1 MPELVKNY
9 SNGSAIKIVY
19 SVSQN
24 VSKNQST
31 VTMTLYVHRDS
42 YGPSWNTHCNSYIQL
57 DGANVMTYTGSF
69 RISTSWVKIG
79 STVSKTV
86 THNSDGTKTI
96 ALKGFFDSQGLTT
109 KLDDLT
115 VTGNVTLKT
124 IPRASKVSG
133 VSGSTIGSPIT
144 VSISREV
151 SGFTHKVYYSFGS
164 VKDRLLGSNVGT
176 SLTFTPPM
184 EDCGQVPNSTSGTA
198 TIRVDTYNGSTKIG
212 SSSKNITLKVPSSV
226 VPTMTGISFT
236 PINGQVPA
244 GWEIY
249 VQTKSKVTAKIT
261 GAAGAYG
268 STIKSYSISGG
279 GYSGTSS
286 SLTTGFLN
294 KAGSISFTAKIIDSR
309 GRTATKT
316 ASISV
321 EEYAPPVLSLAKAFR
336 CNEQGEEQ
344 DDGAYLSLTLQFSG
358 HDLGGKNAITGGYR
372 TQAEGGSWSG
382 LSPAENGKA
391 VIFPANPDLTLTVQA
406 QAADTFGEVTKD
418 LTVNST
424 RFIMDFRAGGN
435 GIAFGKAAEYD
446 DLLDTNWE
454 ARFRK
459 GIQMMDA
466 NGAFYALIYNGANL
480 WVGALRT
487 DDSGETLAGHHTG
500 KTYISAGIDEV
511 TGKGHNSI
519 YVSVPSSESEA
530 QNFEALHK
538 GNTMQKLWSGSWS
551 SGTITVPGSDQYSI
565 FKISMQGQGTTILA
579 AKQAQYVRG
588 GNSYSSDTPSVVF
601 YHFAA
606 TFSGEKWTFVACNS
620 NALGSTSLNK
630 ITVTEIWGI
639 V

>member
-9 SNGSAIKIVY
+9 SNGSAIKIAY

-69 RISTSWVKIG
+69 HIGTSWVKIG

-96 ALKGFFDSQGLTT
+96 ALKGFFDSQGLTA

-115 VTGNVTLKT
+115 VTGNVTLQT

-184 EDCGQVPNSTSGTA
+184 EDCGQVPDSASGTA

-212 SSSKNITLKVPSSV
+212 SSSKNITLMVPSSV

-244 GWEIY
+244 EWGIY
-249 VQTKSKVTAKIT
+249 VQTKSKVTAQIT

-294 KAGSISFTAKIIDSR
+294 KAGSISFTAKITDSR
-309 GRTATKT
+309 GRTASKT

-321 EEYAPPVLSLAKAFR
+321 EEYAPPVLSSAKAFR

-382 LSPAENGKA
+382 LSPAENGKT
-391 VIFPANPDLTLTVQA
+391 VIFSANPDLTLTVQA
-406 QAADTFGEVTKD
+406 QAADTFTEVTKD

-446 DLLDTNWE
+446 DLLDTNWR
-454 ARFRK
+454 ARFRR

-466 NGAFYALIYNGANL
+466 NGAFYALVFNGTNL
-480 WVGALRT
+480 WIGAYRT
-487 DDSGETLAGHHTG
+487 TDTDKEVAGHHTG
-500 KTYISAGIDEV
+500 KTIISCGVDTE
-511 TGKGHNSI
+511 TGKGNPYPYACIPDGTSDGENYPI
-519 YVSVPSSESEA
+519 
-530 QNFEALHK
+530 LHGGMVK
-538 GNTMQKLWSGSWS
+538 KTLWSGSWS
-551 SGTITVPGSDQYSI
+551 GGTITIAGLSQFREFRI
-565 FKISMQGQGTTILA
+565 LMEGQGTTVSAYL
-579 AKQAQYVRG
+579 YGDNLRG
-588 GNSYSSDTPSVVF
+588 EGGYSTATSTITY

-606 TFSGEKWTFVACNS
+606 TVSGDALTFVACNS
-620 NALGSTSLNK
+620 RRANST
-630 ITVTEIWGI
+630 TVSGCVVSSIIGI
-639 V
+639 L